1 MKTFQNIQRQLTR
14 IPSPIYLGIAVLIFA
29 ASASVTRK
37 IMEIGQAHTVNGH
50 NPISLCNVLFVGNL
64 CALALIIPIFYR
76 DWKPSIL
83 KTLTRKNWIILTIT
97 GILSGAI
104 APALIF
110 SALGLTMVTNIVLVG
125 QIAPILTLAL
135 GIFFLGSPVNPWTI
149 AGSLVSFGGIALTI
163 FLGNSGQGIDMPG
176 FHLGLGEIFVLIAS
190 VIGASNNVISR
201 LQLQSIPLG
210 IFTIYSNI
218 LGTLIFFL
226 LANILYG
233 PNHFAEILSPF
244 LWQWMIVYAFV
255 IVVLGK
261 LCWLAGL
268 KKASATELNVAS
280 LLNPILAI
288 IMAYLIL
295 GEVPTSAQYIG
306 GSLLLVGV
314 ILSFVGNLY
323 QINANEK
330 PAIPSSRDA
339 METNVGFRGV

>member
-1 MKTFQNIQRQLTR
+1 MKTFQNIQRQLTQ

-29 ASASVTRK
+29 ASSSVTRK
-37 IMEIGQAHTVNGH
+37 IIEIGETHTVNGH
-50 NPISLCNVLFVGNL
+50 NPVSLCNVLFVGNL
-64 CALALIIPIFYR
+64 CALALMIPIFYR

-149 AGSLVSFGGIALTI
+149 VASLVSFGGIALTI
-163 FLGNSGQGIDMPG
+163 FLGSPGQGVAMPG
-176 FHLGLGEIFVLIAS
+176 FHIGRGEIFVLIAS
-190 VIGASNNVISR
+190 VIGASTNVISR

-218 LGTLIFFL
+218 LGTIIFFIV
-226 LANILYG
+226 ANILYG
-233 PNHFAEILSPF
+233 PNHFAEVLSPF
-244 LWQWMIVYAFV
+244 LWQWMIVYALV

-268 KKASATELNVAS
+268 KKASSTELNLAS

-288 IMAYLIL
+288 MMAYLIL

-323 QINANEK
+323 QIKANEK
-330 PAIPSSRDA
+330 PAIPNSRDA